1 LLAEMLKWHSK
12 SIDSGPQNNSR
23 RNRNNPFLMTSSHQ
37 TTDLSTEATAHITD
51 VDKNAAL
58 VSSLADTDSNGLAQ
72 AQPGTQSKY
81 PAWLLELTHQ
91 LRNFRQWRLIIKPDR
106 SLDLD
111 YLAIL
116 SQQVQ
121 RKARP
126 NTAPPQLSLFALDPI
141 VDNPQAADQQTTS
154 EVTAMLAFG
163 HSTPDDHTSTET
175 LSPFTIINGN
185 NRPTWPNTIILP
197 DEILTI
203 EADEQLHDYL
213 SRVAG
218 AAIEATIYAC
228 GSQEAAFIRLG
239 SKARQERSGVP
250 LPLPAN
256 RPTLVLA
263 PDREQPQTGR
273 QPSRRTSRS

>member
-1 LLAEMLKWHSK
+1 
-12 SIDSGPQNNSR
+12 
-23 RNRNNPFLMTSSHQ
+23 MTSSNQ
-37 TTDLSTEATAHITD
+37 TTDLATEATVHITD
-51 VDKNAAL
+51 ADNNAAL

-72 AQPGTQSKY
+72 AEPGTQSKY

-91 LRNFRQWRLIIKPDR
+91 LRNFRQWRLIIKPDQT
-106 SLDLD
+106 LDLD

-116 SQQVQ
+116 AQQVQ
-121 RKARP
+121 RRARP
-126 NTAPPQLSLFALDPI
+126 YTAPPQLNLFAVDPI

-154 EVTAMLAFG
+154 EATSITAMLAIN
-163 HSTPDDHTSTET
+163 HANPDDERSTAT
-175 LSPFTIINGN
+175 LARLNIIKSN
-185 NRPTWPNTIILP
+185 NRPTQPNTIILP

-218 AAIEATIYAC
+218 AAMEAAIYAC

-239 SKARQERSGVP
+239 SKASQERSANP
-250 LPLPAN
+250 LPPPAN

-263 PDREQPQTGR
+263 PAREQPQKGR
-273 QPSRRTSRS
+273 QPNRHTSRS

>member
-1 LLAEMLKWHSK
+1 
-12 SIDSGPQNNSR
+12 
-23 RNRNNPFLMTSSHQ
+23 MTSNHQ
-37 TTDLSTEATAHITD
+37 NTDLATEAAALIAD
-51 VDKNAAL
+51 ADNNAAL

-91 LRNFRQWRLIIKPDR
+91 LRNFRQWRLIIKPDQT
-106 SLDLD
+106 LDLD

-116 SQQVQ
+116 ALQAQ

-126 NTAPPQLSLFALDPI
+126 YTAPPQLSLFALDP
-141 VDNPQAADQQTTS
+141 VTASPQTSTDQQTTS
-154 EVTAMLAFG
+154 EATSMTALLALN
-163 HSTPDDHTSTET
+163 HTTPDDHISTAT
-175 LSPFTIINGN
+175 LAPFTIINGN
-185 NRPTWPNTIILP
+185 NRPTSPNTIILP

-218 AAIEATIYAC
+218 AAMEAAIYAC

-239 SKARQERSGVP
+239 SKAPQERSVAT
-250 LPLPAN
+250 LPLPSN

-263 PDREQPQTGR
+263 PAREHTQTSQ
-273 QPSRRTSRS
+273 QPSR

>member
-1 LLAEMLKWHSK
+1 
-12 SIDSGPQNNSR
+12 
-23 RNRNNPFLMTSSHQ
+23 MTSSNQ
-37 TTDLSTEATAHITD
+37 KINLATQPTAHTTAAD
-51 VDKNAAL
+51 NNADL

-72 AQPGTQSKY
+72 AGPGTQSKY

-91 LRNFRQWRLIIKPDR
+91 LRNFRQWRLIIKPDQT
-106 SLDLD
+106 LDLD

-116 SQQVQ
+116 AQQVQ
-121 RKARP
+121 RRARP
-126 NTAPPQLSLFALDPI
+126 YTAPPQLNLFAVDPI

-154 EVTAMLAFG
+154 EATSITAMLALN
-163 HSTPDDHTSTET
+163 HANPDDERSTAT
-175 LSPFTIINGN
+175 LAPFNIIKGN
-185 NRPTWPNTIILP
+185 NRPTQPNTIILP

-218 AAIEATIYAC
+218 TAMEAAIYAC

-239 SKARQERSGVP
+239 SKASQERSANP
-250 LPLPAN
+250 LPPPAN

-263 PDREQPQTGR
+263 PARVQPQKGR
-273 QPSRRTSRS
+273 QPNRRTSRS